1 MTRFII
7 FRGVL
12 GFFSLATLMLLSGCF
27 SAQSLSGGNVPC
39 KQDEMEIVDEK
50 WLIGEEPTVV
60 DKTVRMVRKMKGQL
74 VSWTVICRDKR
85 YYCRATYSEYSGRH
99 VNCINADE

>member
-50 WLIGEEPTVV
+50 WTIREEPTVV
-60 DKTVRMVRKMKGQL
+60 DRTVGMVRKMQGKIS
-74 VSWTVICRDKR
+74 SWTVICRDKR

-99 VNCINADE
+99 VNCIKADE